1 MDVAPLAAVPS
12 PTLSS
17 PLALLA
23 AVLLGGWNLQPSGPV
38 CPAVPICVEAVA
50 CPSCPTR
57 NCPVLEE
64 PVAGSWWGLVL
75 NWAAGAISLIGLQR
89 LKAWCLALLPSG
101 PKSPQENVPEP
112 RRVRPRRPAL
122 HDGQR
127 ESPGL
132 GLGPVLRRPNAVAPA
147 THHRPRGCYSC
158 D

>member
-1 MDVAPLAAVPS
+1 MDVAPFAAAPS

-23 AVLLGGWNLQPSGPV
+23 AVLIGGWNLQPTGPV
-38 CPAVPICVEAVA
+38 CPAATTCPGAVA
-50 CPSCPTR
+50 CPSCPAR

-64 PVAGSWWGLVL
+64 PAVGSWWRLVRH
-75 NWAAGAISLIGLQR
+75 WAAGAISLIGLQR

-101 PKSPQENVPEP
+101 VKTSPGSVPEP
-112 RRVRPRRPAL
+112 RRSRPRRVTL

-127 ESPGL
+127 DGAGL

-147 THHRPRGCYSC
+147 THHRPRVCYSW